1 MNMSKICN
9 SCGKSVDDGVRF
21 CPYCKSQSFKTAPLV
36 PRAEDNGIVHKLFY
50 NCYDG
55 YYVMSKAKVAGICV
69 FLIFSLLALISGAPG
84 GIVFFALLF
93 GVLTYIIFY
102 ALRKIRGRPRTE
114 KIVHNDY
121 GFFTDLIHLAFYWQN
136 NEGGFVVSKTKII
149 CHIVFLAFFS
159 VSWSVHIGTLFG
171 AVIFGI
177 IFEIPTFV
185 VGYVIHKLVNP
196 NPKAKPNP
204 VKAQKEIPAEK
215 PKKPEKVTE
224 EANGPYAGY
233 KRQLDDLNVKFQEKD
248 RSTRILIEKR
258 FEPPQL
264 TYTRFISG
272 VDKSKKL
279 FEKNMDSAMTM
290 IELDDEY
297 SPRIAGEIESKISIL
312 KSIIDKLD
320 DLSEELI
327 LNENLS
333 KKEDVDELIDDMD
346 GLINS
351 VKQYND
357 E

>member
-1 MNMSKICN
+1 MSKICN
-9 SCGKSVDDGVRF
+9 GCGKSVDDDVNF
-21 CPYCKSQSFKTAPLV
+21 CPYCKSQSFKAGPLV
-36 PRAEDNGIVHKLFY
+36 PRPEDNSIVHKLFY
-50 NCYDG
+50 NSYDG
-55 YYVMSKAKVAGICV
+55 YYVMSKAKVIGICV
-69 FLIFSLLALISGAPG
+69 FLIFSLLALISGAPI
-84 GIVFFALLF
+84 GILFFALLF

-102 ALRKIRGRPRTE
+102 AIGKIRGKPRRE
-114 KIVHNDY
+114 KIIHNDY
-121 GFFTDLIHLAFYWQN
+121 GLLTDLIHLAFYWQN
-136 NEGGFVVSKTKII
+136 RQGGFVISKTKII
-149 CHIVFLAFFS
+149 CHLVFLAFFS
-159 VSWSVHIGTLFG
+159 ISWSFHIGTLFG
-171 AVIFGI
+171 AVLFGI
-177 IFEIPTFV
+177 IFEIPAFV

-196 NPKAKPNP
+196 NPEAKPKP
-204 VKAQKEIPAEK
+204 VKPQKEIPAKK
-215 PKKPEKVTE
+215 PKEPETKTE
-224 EANGPYAGY
+224 EPAGPYAGY
-233 KRQLDDLNVKFQEKD
+233 KRQLDELNVKFQEKD
-248 RSTRILIEKR
+248 KSARSLIEKR

-279 FEKNMDSAMTM
+279 FEKNMDSAITM

-346 GLINS
+346 SLISS
-351 VKQYND
+351 VKEYND